1 MNSNKIW
8 IWLLIDVYLPSVIAA
23 ISRGILITVIP
34 LYLISIGFSP
44 IQVGIGTSAISIGTL
59 IFDLPGGVALRKMN
73 ERNLMRL
80 SLAIITVSAFVMYL
94 YLNSA
99 SVILFAILFGGGRSL
114 WLLSRRYVISYYL
127 DYSMR
132 GRASSF
138 VGASERIGTFIGP
151 AIVAAL
157 IEVTSY
163 RQVFFISFLISLIA
177 TLVNII
183 PDIKRFNLPKLD
195 VKEVLTSSKNFNLSK
210 GYLTSLSAIQFFVQG
225 IRSSRLILL
234 PLIGKDLLNLSDST
248 VGIALSIAGALDVI
262 GSYPAGII
270 MDKKGRSINGLIS
283 FGILTA
289 GFISLALS
297 FNYLSFYIA
306 STIIGLGNG
315 FGAGL
320 LITVGSDIGF
330 SLGKKEGTVF
340 LATWQ
345 FTGDAGSASFPTII
359 GGIAEVVPLT
369 LLTAL
374 IGISSAALA
383 ISSNKVLKRID
394 SIIFGS

>member
-1 MNSNKIW
+1 
-8 IWLLIDVYLPSVIAA
+8 
-23 ISRGILITVIP
+23 
-34 LYLISIGFSP
+34 
-44 IQVGIGTSAISIGTL
+44 
-59 IFDLPGGVALRKMN
+59 
-73 ERNLMRL
+73 
-80 SLAIITVSAFVMYL
+80 
-94 YLNSA
+94 
-99 SVILFAILFGGGRSL
+99 
-114 WLLSRRYVISYYL
+114 
-127 DYSMR
+127 
-132 GRASSF
+132 
-138 VGASERIGTFIGP
+138 
-151 AIVAAL
+151 
-157 IEVTSY
+157 
-163 RQVFFISFLISLIA
+163 
-177 TLVNII
+177 
-183 PDIKRFNLPKLD
+183 
-195 VKEVLTSSKNFNLSK
+195 
-210 GYLTSLSAIQFFVQG
+210 LSAIQFFVQG

-297 FNYLSFYIA
+297 FNYLSFYVA

>member
-59 IFDLPGGVALRKMN
+59 IFDLPGGIALRKMN

-248 VGIALSIAGALDVI
+248 VGNCSKYSGSFRCYWFLSCWNHNGQK
-262 GSYPAGII
+262 G
-270 MDKKGRSINGLIS
+270 KKHKWSHKLWNINSRLH
-283 FGILTA
+283 
-289 GFISLALS
+289 FIS
-297 FNYLSFYIA
+297 
-306 STIIGLGNG
+306 
-315 FGAGL
+315 
-320 LITVGSDIGF
+320 
-330 SLGKKEGTVF
+330 
-340 LATWQ
+340 
-345 FTGDAGSASFPTII
+345 
-359 GGIAEVVPLT
+359 
-369 LLTAL
+369 
-374 IGISSAALA
+374 
-383 ISSNKVLKRID
+383 
-394 SIIFGS
+394 SIIQLPIFLCCLYYNWSWKWFWCWFIDYRWK